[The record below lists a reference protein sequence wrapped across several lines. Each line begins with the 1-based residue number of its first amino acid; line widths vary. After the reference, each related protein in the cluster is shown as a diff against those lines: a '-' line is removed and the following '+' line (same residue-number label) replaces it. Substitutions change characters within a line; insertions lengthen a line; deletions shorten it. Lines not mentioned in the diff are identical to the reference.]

1 MTIKPEVLDAL
12 LAAGASAE
20 MIVAAVKADMRQAEE
35 LREAKRAGNAERQQ
49 RWRDKR
55 TSRKS
60 NARNALRDVTPP
72 IDRTHTPSDI
82 SPDGENQNSRGEPN
96 PFPRPV
102 WADEQVWADW
112 LDTRKQKKARNTAT
126 AYSGFL
132 ADIAKL
138 ANDQWPPGR
147 LLEYAV
153 RRSWAGIFEPKEGYP
168 TSEQHPRNVSVLPAA
183 NSRGTRPDRCLDMLR
198 AARSAQDSTG
208 DLGDDF
214 GTWSSLPAIGS
225 G

>member
-1 MTIKPEVLDAL
+1 MSLN
-12 LAAGASAE
+12 AAMIQAMVDKGLSAQD
-20 MIVAAVKADMRQAEE
+20 IADIAKAG
-35 LREAKRAGNAERQQ
+35 EAKVDRTAAERQA
-49 RWRDKR
+49 RHRAKR
-55 TSRKS
+55 NAVTSRG
-60 NARNALRDVTPP
+60 DPP